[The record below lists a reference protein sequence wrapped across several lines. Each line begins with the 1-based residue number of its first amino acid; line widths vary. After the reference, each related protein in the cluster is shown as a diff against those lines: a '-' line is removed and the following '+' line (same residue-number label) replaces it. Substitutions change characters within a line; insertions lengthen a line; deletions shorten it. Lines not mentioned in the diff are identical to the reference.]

1 MTENKKPIIL
11 LFQYFNFYVLHT
23 QILSLSFLWKLN
35 GTSNIHIP
43 KLWHITFVFH
53 ITVSYELG
61 EVKNKDQQIY
71 YHWKGLSKVPTI
83 HDITFNLDKI
93 YEVT

>member
-1 MTENKKPIIL
+1 MTENKETIIL
-11 LFQYFNFYVLHT
+11 LYLNFYVSHT
-23 QILSLSFLWKLN
+23 QILSVSSLWKLN

-43 KLWHITFVFH
+43 KLWRITFVFH
-53 ITVSYELG
+53 ITVSYEPG
-61 EVKNKDQQIY
+61 QVRNKDQQIY
-71 YHWKGLSKVPTI
+71 YHWKGLSKVPTT